1 MITSHGYRQ
10 KFFIVLAFII
20 LQTGIGLPAARAA
33 LNPTNFTTDLNQLV
47 ISGNTLLATMENV
60 TLSSFTMATQLT
72 SLQNSVQVYLDSVGT
87 VYRTVAGSVDN
98 TTMSL
103 TDDMLVP
110 LQTLAAITASLA
122 QSSAALMTRM
132 VVLAPTTSLSTLS
145 ASLDAMLRLSSDI
158 GVMADRILEMG
169 SMILIMAD
177 NIGIMAD
184 RILATQVIQGDNI
197 KIVVDAS
204 LETQKNILMLFSMFA
219 L

>member
-1 MITSHGYRQ
+1 MVTKHSYRQ

-20 LQTGIGLPAARAA
+20 LQTGISLPAAHA
-33 LNPTNFTTDLNQLV
+33 LNPTNFTNDLNQLV
-47 ISGNTLLATMENV
+47 ISGNTLLATMEKV
-60 TLSSFTMATQLT
+60 TLFPSNMASQLAN
-72 SLQNSVQVYLDSVGT
+72 LENSVQVYLDSVGS
-87 VYRTVAGSVDN
+87 VYRNVAGSVDN

-110 LQTLAAITASLA
+110 LQTLAAISASLA
-122 QSSAALMTRM
+122 QSSAALMNQM
-132 VVLAPTTSLSTLS
+132 VPLAPATSLTTLS
-145 ASLDAMLRLSSDI
+145 ASLDSMLRLSSDI
-158 GVMADRILEMG
+158 GVMADRILEMAD
-169 SMILIMAD
+169 MILIMAD

-197 KIVVDAS
+197 KVVVDAS

>member
-1 MITSHGYRQ
+1 MATTQGFRQ
-10 KFFIVLAFII
+10 KFFIVLAFVI

-47 ISGNTLLATMENV
+47 ISGNTLLASMENV
-60 TLSSFTMATQLT
+60 TLSSFTMASQLT

-204 LETQKNILMLFSMFA
+204 LETQKNILMLFGMFA

>member
-1 MITSHGYRQ
+1 MVTSHGYRQ
-10 KFFIVLAFII
+10 KFFIVLAFVV
-20 LQTGIGLPAARAA
+20 LQTGISLPAARAA

-47 ISGNTLLATMENV
+47 ISGNTLLASMENV
-60 TLSSFTMATQLT
+60 TLSSFTMASQLT
-72 SLQNSVQVYLDSVGT
+72 SLQNSVQAYLDSVGT
-87 VYRTVAGSVDN
+87 VYRTVTGSVDN

-122 QSSAALMTRM
+122 QSSAGLMTQM
-132 VVLAPTTSLSTLS
+132 VVLAPATSLSTLS

-158 GVMADRILEMG
+158 GVMADRILEMAD
-169 SMILIMAD
+169 MILIMAD

-197 KIVVDAS
+197 NIVVAAS
-204 LETQKNILMLFSMFA
+204 LETQKNILMLFGMFA

>member
-1 MITSHGYRQ
+1 MVTSHGYRQ

-60 TLSSFTMATQLT
+60 TLSSFTMASQLT

>member
-1 MITSHGYRQ
+1 MAATHGFRQ

-33 LNPTNFTTDLNQLV
+33 LNPANFTTDLNQLV

-60 TLSSFTMATQLT
+60 TLSSFTMASQLT

-132 VVLAPTTSLSTLS
+132 VVLAPATSLSTLS

>member
-1 MITSHGYRQ
+1 MAATHGFRQ

-60 TLSSFTMATQLT
+60 TLSSFTMASQLT